1 MRHGSHRYIWND
13 GVPGVL
19 TVFGYEDGT
28 GELRFSIQD
37 AHNLYIHTI
46 NFNIGL
52 LHSIISDAK
61 ITNLGDTYKG
71 EVDLL

>member
-1 MRHGSHRYIWND
+1 MN
-13 GVPGVL
+13 
-19 TVFGYEDGT
+19 E
-28 GELRFSIQD
+28 
-37 AHNLYIHTI
+37 
-46 NFNIGL
+46 GL